1 MAQKSYTARL
11 SDEIDAVYEAYKK
24 AEPDA
29 EGRLYSALLV
39 QARNIVFFRLQYHD
53 EDVALEIVY
62 RTLAA
67 LSKFR
72 GKSKFSTWFYRLA
85 KNEGYRALD
94 THIRK
99 RKPEVHLSADPLG
112 EASDEEPA
120 AKPVNRDNAISLAL
134 LQRQLPKEQ
143 AEVIRLMAK
152 DYSLEK
158 IAEMTGESIGT
169 IRSRYRL
176 AKAALSRGRKNSRH
190 RVI

>member
-1 MAQKSYTARL
+1 MAQKSYTAAL
-11 SDEIDAVYEAYKK
+11 SSEIDAAYEAYKN

-29 EGRLYSALLV
+29 VGRLYSALLV
-39 QARNIVFFRLQYHD
+39 QARNIVFFRLGFED

-62 RTLAA
+62 RALGA
-67 LSKFR
+67 LSGFR
-72 GKSKFSTWFYRLA
+72 GKSKLSTWFYKLA
-85 KNEGYRALD
+85 KNAGFTALQK
-94 THIRK
+94 HIRE
-99 RKPEVHLSADPLG
+99 RKPEVSLSANDSAEG
-112 EASDEEPA
+112 SDEEPA
-120 AKPVNRDNAISLAL
+120 AKPVNVDNAISLNL

-143 AEVIRLMAK
+143 ADVIRFMAK

-158 IAEMTGESIGT
+158 IAEMTGEGIGT